1 MARTYEVKGT
11 REYLYWGIGLLMFS
25 MWCVRDGWFTTQSKI
40 DEKYREAAIEAEQQ
54 VPPVAEERQEERQVQ
69 VEVLT
74 ETLAHREI
82 RKFVV
87 FNQITGVVTALIGMV
102 CLVVHK
108 VVK

>member
-1 MARTYEVKGT
+1 MARKYEVKGT

-25 MWCVRDGWFTTQSKI
+25 LWCVRDGWFTTQSKI
-40 DEKYREAAIEAEQQ
+40 DEKYREAAMEAEQQ
-54 VPPVAEERQEERQVQ
+54 VPHVPEDREEERQVQ
-69 VEVLT
+69 VAELT
-74 ETLAHREI
+74 ETLAQREI

-87 FNQITGVVTALIGMV
+87 FNQITGVITAILGAG